1 MSAQRNR
8 HKEIAFYS
16 KKYAI
21 LKTVIMMGLIV
32 KNTTYD
38 SGEDILP
45 VGAVVTIMETGE
57 QAEVVMNFRNLY
69 QVKKADGTIAT
80 YSRLELARS

>member
-1 MSAQRNR
+1 
-8 HKEIAFYS
+8 
-16 KKYAI
+16 
-21 LKTVIMMGLIV
+21 MMGLIV

>member
-1 MSAQRNR
+1 
-8 HKEIAFYS
+8 
-16 KKYAI
+16 
-21 LKTVIMMGLIV
+21 MMGLIV

-57 QAEVVMNFRNLY
+57 QAEVVMNFGNLY

-80 YSRLELARS
+80 YSRLEISTQLKISCLNGLLSAKKLCLWMD